1 MMKKIFLSI
10 GLLTLINASAWAANA
25 KVIWQAPDKY
35 TDIRAT
41 HEQQDRFQQRLFTH
55 MEKVFADL
63 GQKLPADSQLEITV
77 TDFDLAG
84 DIPPMLAG
92 RMNEVR
98 VIKDIYSPKISFT
111 YTFTQNEQIISGT
124 ENFRDL
130 NFMSGISRINKE
142 DDFQYEEKML
152 RKSFDKLQA
161 RLVK

>member
-1 MMKKIFLSI
+1 MKKIFLSI
-10 GLLTLINASAWAANA
+10 GLLALINASAWAGSAN
-25 KVIWQAPDKY
+25 VIWQAPEKY

-63 GQKLPADSQLEITV
+63 AQKLPADSLLEITV

-84 DIPPMLAG
+84 DIPPMLGG
-92 RMNEVR
+92 RMNGVR
-98 VIKDIYSPKISFT
+98 VIKEIYSPKISFN
-111 YTFTQNEQIISGT
+111 YVFTQNDNIISGS

-130 NFMSGISRINKE
+130 NFMSGLRRINNE
-142 DDFQYEEKML
+142 DDFVYEEKML